1 MKNYD
6 EELFQMVRDLKNC
19 IARLTSEKLDQFE
32 IDKEAYWISEA
43 QELLSKINPNYYTN
57 ANKK

>member
-19 IARLTSEKLDQFE
+19 INRLTSEKLSQE
-32 IDKEAYWISEA
+32 QIDFEAYWTGEA
-43 QELLSKINPNYYTN
+43 HDLLLKINPNYYTN

>member
-32 IDKEAYWISEA
+32 IDKEAYWIGEA
-43 QELLSKINPNYYTN
+43 HELLSKINPNYYTN